1 MAEAAMINHPTA
13 PLQHYD
19 VENIA
24 NKIGLGELSQ
34 DDWHI
39 DELTPAEELP
49 ILKEQ
54 RLEMSLR
61 AFESVVL
68 ATQRIRSISINLT
81 IEMQWKGSVQNDLEV
96 LRRFDLLSER
106 LESVRY
112 WTPPEI
118 YIQQEAHLLFSVSR
132 SAARIQPVPAPSG
145 HPAFETLGKCQ
156 FAYVRERAPDRRRFL
171 WILKGSE
178 FANEVGGHLS

>member
-1 MAEAAMINHPTA
+1 MINHPSS
-13 PLQHYD
+13 PLQYYD

-24 NKIGLGELSQ
+24 NKISLGELLQ
-34 DDWHI
+34 DNWHI
-39 DELTPAEELP
+39 DELTPTEERP

-54 RLEMSLR
+54 RLEMSLK

-68 ATQRIRSISINLT
+68 ATQRIRSISINLI
-81 IEMQWKGSVQNDLEV
+81 IELQWKGSVQNDLEV

-106 LESVRY
+106 MASVRY

-118 YIQQEAHLLFSVSR
+118 DIRHEANLLLSVSGA
-132 SAARIQPVPAPSG
+132 AARIQPVPAPSG

-156 FAYVRERAPDRRRFL
+156 FAYVRKRAPDRRRLL

-178 FANEVGGHLS
+178 LANEVGGHLSR